1 MSNVNYDEQHIN
13 ERNNL
18 LAQIEKDQEQLLEL
32 QDRYQKNVK
41 KLELLNQLINVDQ
54 GKESKKFEEYL
65 AEIIKT
71 SSVPMHINEIYK
83 ELIQRKVP
91 IPGRGSLEN
100 VVTRLTRAK
109 EMFVREG
116 TGTYSLVEKG
126 SENIS
131 KAGSKLVEKGGDSIS
146 KARTRFSKTRK
157 EDNEE

>member
-65 AEIIKT
+65 AKKTKSSCLNYKTGIK
-71 SSVPMHINEIYK
+71 
-83 ELIQRKVP
+83 
-91 IPGRGSLEN
+91 
-100 VVTRLTRAK
+100 
-109 EMFVREG
+109 
-116 TGTYSLVEKG
+116 
-126 SENIS
+126 
-131 KAGSKLVEKGGDSIS
+131 
-146 KARTRFSKTRK
+146 RTLKNS
-157 EDNEE
+157 NC

>member
-1 MSNVNYDEQHIN
+1 
-13 ERNNL
+13 
-18 LAQIEKDQEQLLEL
+18 
-32 QDRYQKNVK
+32 
-41 KLELLNQLINVDQ
+41 
-54 GKESKKFEEYL
+54 
-65 AEIIKT
+65 
-71 SSVPMHINEIYK
+71 MHINEIYK